1 MKILNLYFK
10 NIKSL
15 EGEHRVHL
23 DQPPISD
30 AGVFAITGPNGSGKS
45 TLLDVITLALFGETY
60 RFDKPAE
67 HVMTRQT
74 ADCFA
79 EIEFRL
85 ADKKYRVRWQTQRK
99 DDKPEGE
106 IIPPEMQLFSVDG
119 ETAELLEQGAVN
131 VRKRVAEII
140 GMDLHKFSKSMV
152 LAQGEFSAFLNA
164 LDSERLDILEKITG
178 EDIYQQYRE
187 KAEQHHQQVKQQY
200 TLLEQDVAAIPVMD
214 ETSVEA
220 CEHDLADFQE
230 QLTEFEQQQQQV
242 QQQLEKISVLKQL
255 ESQVQAAE
263 REHSQVLKTKT
274 SHQQDLQNIDG
285 LQAAADFKD
294 DAQLL
299 EQQQQQL
306 EQRQQALEKFQQE
319 VTQIQQQLQQYDA
332 KSLDVHAEKSV
343 TEQKQ
348 AVEQLKI
355 KLNEL
360 KQELPQEKSLLESVA
375 NQLVAKKS
383 ALADIE
389 KWLAEH
395 QQDKVL
401 LEQFPE
407 IGKLKSL
414 RQELG
419 GLREKQ
425 KSHEKWT
432 KETTSALKKNK
443 EQIKNR
449 SKTIKQLQQKVAETR
464 QLITDISH
472 GKSFEELEALKLEQQ
487 ERVDDFIELYDLAK
501 VNDKLNK
508 KGLFGFL
515 ANRHQEKMDVDEQ
528 KLEDELH
535 ILELEIAK
543 QENILKS
550 LEKAVAY
557 EALLKKMQKDR
568 DKLEEGRPCP
578 LCGSVHHPYV
588 THPPVI
594 GDSKKALTDQKV
606 KIKELKTRY
615 DSVRIQLKEARKLQ
629 QQQSEKGSRLQLV
642 TAQWNALANKL
653 NVASSRLDIDDLS
666 VMKKMLK
673 SEKEELAEINRLIRK
688 CTKSHNLIEK
698 TEEDIKIHE
707 HALERLKK
715 EHEEL
720 NAQWD
725 NRPRELVEL
734 EKAYEQIKQ
743 EEKTFTENIAQQL
756 QNLGEELP
764 EKGKEDE
771 LFDMLNQRR
780 REIQARLAREK
791 VLREEITALEEKV
804 AICQED
810 VNELN
815 QKLKQQSALL
825 KTEEAASLHL
835 ALVEK
840 QKLLAQKE
848 QQVNEAQSALQNTR
862 QALSNRL
869 KETDFSN
876 IDELQDAL
884 AKIEK
889 KAEIETL
896 LQQEQGKLD
905 TLKQQLQQL
914 EEELKQARADI
925 EDIPAEEALLEL
937 QKNLKEKQDISRQEI
952 TTLQNKLN
960 KHKTSRE
967 KLERLQQQLQQQRA
981 LLEQSEQEMALVSDE
996 NALPFRRKV
1005 QQQMI
1010 DRLLSHSNRVLEKI
1024 SGRFY
1029 VRNKPVEQGFSLVI
1043 EDTLQNN
1050 AQRLPK
1056 TLSGGESFVVSL
1068 ALALGLAESAAN
1080 GHAIDSLFIDEGFGN
1095 LDAESLYLVMT
1106 TLENLKTQGKT
1117 VGIISHVEGVQKR
1130 VKTRIEM
1137 LKKKNGMS
1145 ELKLVS

>member
-23 DQPPISD
+23 DRPPISD

-74 ADCFA
+74 VDCFA
-79 EIEFRL
+79 EIAFQL
-85 ADKKYRVRWQTQRK
+85 AEKKYRVRWQTQRK
-99 DDKPEGE
+99 DARPEGE
-106 IIPPEMQLFSVDG
+106 IISPEMQLFSLDG
-119 ETAELLEQGAVN
+119 ETAELLEQGTVN

-200 TLLEQDVAAIPVMD
+200 ALLEQDVAAIPVMD

-230 QLTEFEQQQQQV
+230 QLTEFEQQQQQL
-242 QQQLEKISVLKQL
+242 QQQLEQISVLKQL

-263 REHSQVLKTKT
+263 RQHRQVLQAKT
-274 SHQQDLQNIDG
+274 SHQQDLQNIEG

-299 EQQQQQL
+299 NQQEQQL
-306 EQRQQALEKFQQE
+306 EQSRLALENFQQE

-332 KSLDVHAEKSV
+332 KSLDAHAEKSV
-343 TEQKQ
+343 AEQRQ

-355 KLNEL
+355 QLNEL

-375 NQLVAKKS
+375 NQLAAKKS

-389 KWLAEH
+389 KWLEEH

-401 LEQFPE
+401 LEGFPE

-414 RQELG
+414 RQELDT
-419 GLREKQ
+419 LKEKQ

-515 ANRHQEKMDVDEQ
+515 ANRRQEKMDVDEQ

-606 KIKELKTRY
+606 KIRELKTRY

-642 TAQWNALANKL
+642 NAQWNALANKL
-653 NVASSRLDIDDLS
+653 NVASSRLDIDDVS

-673 SEKEELAEINRLIRK
+673 SEKEELVEINRLIRK

-743 EEKTFTENIAQQL
+743 EEKKFTENIAQQL
-756 QNLGEELP
+756 QSLGESLP

-771 LFDMLNQRR
+771 LFDVLNQRR

-815 QKLKQQSALL
+815 QKLRQQLSLL
-825 KTEEAASLHL
+825 KREEAASLQL

-848 QQVNEAQSALQNTR
+848 QQVKEVQSALQNTR
-862 QALSNRL
+862 QALSKRL

-889 KAEIETL
+889 KADIESL
-896 LQQEQGKLD
+896 LQQEQDKLE
-905 TLKQQLQQL
+905 TLEQQSQQL
-914 EEELKQARADI
+914 EEQLKQARQGI
-925 EDIPAEEALLEL
+925 KDIPTEEELLAL
-937 QKNLKEKQDISRQEI
+937 QNSLKEKHDICRQEI
-952 TTLQNKLN
+952 STLQNKLS

-1010 DRLLSHSNRVLEKI
+1010 DQLLSHSNRVLEKI

-1029 VRNKPVEQGFSLVI
+1029 VRNKPVDQGFSLVI

-1050 AQRLPK
+1050 VQRLPK

-1106 TLENLKTQGKT
+1106 TLENLKTQGKI

-1137 LKKKNGMS
+1137 FKKKNGMS
-1145 ELKLVS
+1145 ELKMVS